1 MANTIDIRS
10 LNTIFNHY
18 LTAGNRGESF
28 DDFCHRLNYFTG
40 NNANI
45 QFRDNIKHTKNVNT
59 SMIANAPDKYKSYL
73 ESILY
78 FAYNGDQLTNERAI
92 TRTIRSIVE
101 QTALNN
107 QSLGFSES
115 ESKDIYDRYLK
126 DSNHKMKKMA
136 PKRAF
141 AWKKFGI
148 PTIVTAVVCAAVGG
162 IIAASG
168 LVAGAL
174 PFLTDSLILNITSLG
189 VLGAFAGAVITP
201 IVIVLK
207 NKLTRYHYAHK
218 YGTKTDNL
226 NRILNSDLS
235 KLADIE
241 NLNLPINELFKKF
254 KKTEEKIRNSQNS
267 KNPFVRLANRY
278 REKTNRNRLHEIINV
293 LRETNGLIK
302 STDDTGAKEKLKA
315 FQKYL
320 VNRTKNLEVSRRY
333 ADILV
338 RSRFDKKDKRRI
350 ANLKASHK
358 DSLEELYIDALGR
371 NKDVDEPI
379 VFENERP
386 ATNSPKKLPKQ
397 SENVRE
403 RNRNL
408 LRPDRTIPNA
418 EGGYVRTVSNPTPSI
433 SHLGQARGNA
443 TIEDMEE
450 IAQIRDIITSNKPI
464 KNSTGTYVKKPNNSE
479 PSNTLLANTF
489 GDKTLEEMEERNRI
503 RKSLTSNQAPKTQDS
518 YIRVKKAADESPSPT
533 KLAKAAG
540 YKTISDMAKQE
551 EQNQETQPNSST
563 NNSSSIVHSNETNR
577 NYGRIMRNTEFNET
591 ITRNTTKP
599 DEKTA
604 PSDNTGD
611 KKVAPKKEEKQK
623 PSKTETPKKSTS
635 KTTEKKQVEDNKKVE
650 DAKTDTSKKPTPKTP
665 EKKKVEDNKTKT
677 SSDSSDSKKSTT
689 KNTTKKTVKKSE
701 PKQEKTTTPKKTDED
716 KLIEDI
722 DKEIDGKKKTTSKT
736 ETESKKGKDDVKK
749 VLDGIDSD
757 KTSSDKKLVNST
769 RTRNKTTST
778 KPESK
783 TKITRKG
790 SKVIIEVED
799 AVSENVTVRD
809 E

>member
-45 QFRDNIKHTKNVNT
+45 EFRDNIKYTKNVNT

-78 FAYNGDQLTNERAI
+78 FAYNGDQLTNEKAI
-92 TRTIRSIVE
+92 TRTIRNIVE

-115 ESKDIYDRYLK
+115 ESKDIYERYLK

-148 PTIVTAVVCAAVGG
+148 PTIVTTAVCAAVGG

-174 PFLTDSLILNITSLG
+174 PFLTDSLLLNITSLG
-189 VLGAFAGAVITP
+189 VMGAFVGAIVTP
-201 IVIVLK
+201 ITIVLK

-302 STDDTGAKEKLKA
+302 STEDTGAKEKLKA

-386 ATNSPKKLPKQ
+386 TTNSPKKLPKQ

-418 EGGYVRTVSNPTPSI
+418 EGGYVRNVSNPTPSI

-540 YKTISDMAKQE
+540 NKTISDMAKQK
-551 EQNQETQPNSST
+551 EQNQEVQPNSST
-563 NNSSSIVHSNETNR
+563 NNSNSIVHSNKTNR

-623 PSKTETPKKSTS
+623 TTKNDAPKKT
-635 KTTEKKQVEDNKKVE
+635 
-650 DAKTDTSKKPTPKTP
+650 TPKTP
-665 EKKKVEDNKTKT
+665 EKKKVEDTKSET
-677 SSDSSDSKKSTT
+677 RSDSSDTKKNTP
-689 KNTTKKTVKKSE
+689 KNTTKNTVKKSE
-701 PKQEKTTTPKKTDED
+701 PKQEKKTESKKTAPKKTDED

-722 DKEIDGKKKTTSKT
+722 DKEIDDKKKPSKSG
-736 ETESKKGKDDVKK
+736 TESKKGKDDVKK

-757 KTSSDKKLVNST
+757 KKNNGKNLVNST
-769 RTRNKTTST
+769 RTRTPKTTST
-778 KPESK
+778 NPESK

>member
-45 QFRDNIKHTKNVNT
+45 EFRDNIKHTKNVNT

-78 FAYNGDQLTNERAI
+78 FAYNGDQLTNEKAI
-92 TRTIRSIVE
+92 TRTIRNIVE

-115 ESKDIYDRYLK
+115 ESKDIYERYLK

-148 PTIVTAVVCAAVGG
+148 PTIVTTAVCAAVGG

-174 PFLTDSLILNITSLG
+174 PFLTDSLLLNITSLG
-189 VLGAFAGAVITP
+189 VMGAFVGAIVTP
-201 IVIVLK
+201 ITIVLK

-302 STDDTGAKEKLKA
+302 STEDTGAKEKLKA

-350 ANLKASHK
+350 ANLKSSHK

-386 ATNSPKKLPKQ
+386 TTNSPKKLLKQ

-418 EGGYVRTVSNPTPSI
+418 EGGYVRNVSNPTPSI

-464 KNSTGTYVKKPNNSE
+464 KNSTGTYIKKPNNSE

-503 RKSLTSNQAPKTQDS
+503 RKSLTSNQTPKTQDS

-540 YKTISDMAKQE
+540 NKTISDMAKQK
-551 EQNQETQPNSST
+551 EQNQEVQPNSST
-563 NNSSSIVHSNETNR
+563 NNSNSIVHSNKTNR

-623 PSKTETPKKSTS
+623 TTKNDAPKKT
-635 KTTEKKQVEDNKKVE
+635 
-650 DAKTDTSKKPTPKTP
+650 TPKTP
-665 EKKKVEDNKTKT
+665 EKKKVEDTKSET
-677 SSDSSDSKKSTT
+677 RSDSSDTK
-689 KNTTKKTVKKSE
+689 KNTNKNTVKKSE
-701 PKQEKTTTPKKTDED
+701 PKQEKKTESKKTAPKKTDED

-722 DKEIDGKKKTTSKT
+722 DKEIDDKKKPSKSG
-736 ETESKKGKDDVKK
+736 TESKKGKDDVKK

-757 KTSSDKKLVNST
+757 KKNNGKNLVNST
-769 RTRNKTTST
+769 RTRTRKTTST
-778 KPESK
+778 NPESK
-783 TKITRKG
+783 TKIIRKG

>member
-45 QFRDNIKHTKNVNT
+45 EFRDNIKYTKNVNT

-78 FAYNGDQLTNERAI
+78 FAYNGDQLTNEKAI
-92 TRTIRSIVE
+92 TRTIRNIVE

-115 ESKDIYDRYLK
+115 ESKDIYERYLK

-136 PKRAF
+136 PKRTF

-148 PTIVTAVVCAAVGG
+148 PTIVTTAVCAAVGG

-174 PFLTDSLILNITSLG
+174 PFLTDSLLLNITSLG
-189 VLGAFAGAVITP
+189 VMGAFVGAIVTP
-201 IVIVLK
+201 ITIVLK

-267 KNPFVRLANRY
+267 KNPFVLLANRY

-386 ATNSPKKLPKQ
+386 TTNSPKKLPKQ

-418 EGGYVRTVSNPTPSI
+418 EGGYVRNVSNPTPSI

-464 KNSTGTYVKKPNNSE
+464 KNSTGTYIKKPNNSE

-503 RKSLTSNQAPKTQDS
+503 RKSLTSNQTPKTQDS

-540 YKTISDMAKQE
+540 NKTISDMAKQK
-551 EQNQETQPNSST
+551 EQNQEVQPNSST
-563 NNSSSIVHSNETNR
+563 NNSNSIVHSNKTNR

-623 PSKTETPKKSTS
+623 STKNDAPKK
-635 KTTEKKQVEDNKKVE
+635 TT
-650 DAKTDTSKKPTPKTP
+650 TKTP
-665 EKKKVEDNKTKT
+665 EKKKVEDTKSET
-677 SSDSSDSKKSTT
+677 RSDSSDTK
-689 KNTTKKTVKKSE
+689 KNTNKNTVKKSE
-701 PKQEKTTTPKKTDED
+701 PKQEKKTESKKTAPKKTDED

-722 DKEIDGKKKTTSKT
+722 DKEIDDKKKPSKSG
-736 ETESKKGKDDVKK
+736 TESKKGKDDVKK

-757 KTSSDKKLVNST
+757 KKNDGKNLVNST
-769 RTRNKTTST
+769 RTRTRKTTST
-778 KPESK
+778 NPESK

>member
-45 QFRDNIKHTKNVNT
+45 EFRDNIKHTKNVNT

-78 FAYNGDQLTNERAI
+78 FAYNGDQLTNEKAI
-92 TRTIRSIVE
+92 TRTIRNIVE
-101 QTALNN
+101 QTSLNN

-115 ESKDIYDRYLK
+115 ESKDIYERYLK

-148 PTIVTAVVCAAVGG
+148 PTIVTTAVCAAVGG

-174 PFLTDSLILNITSLG
+174 PFLTDSLLLNITSLG
-189 VLGAFAGAVITP
+189 VMGAFVGAIVTP
-201 IVIVLK
+201 ITIVLK

-386 ATNSPKKLPKQ
+386 TTNSPKKLPKQ

-418 EGGYVRTVSNPTPSI
+418 EGGYVRNVSNPTPSI

-503 RKSLTSNQAPKTQDS
+503 RKSLTSNQTPKTQDS

-540 YKTISDMAKQE
+540 NKTISDMAKQK
-551 EQNQETQPNSST
+551 EQSQEVQPNSSSST

-623 PSKTETPKKSTS
+623 PTKNDAPKKT
-635 KTTEKKQVEDNKKVE
+635 
-650 DAKTDTSKKPTPKTP
+650 TPKTT
-665 EKKKVEDNKTKT
+665 EKKKVEDTKSET
-677 SSDSSDSKKSTT
+677 RSDSSDTK
-689 KNTTKKTVKKSE
+689 KNTTKNPTKNTVKKSE
-701 PKQEKTTTPKKTDED
+701 PKQEKKTAPKKTDED

-722 DKEIDGKKKTTSKT
+722 DKEIDDKKKSSRSGTK
-736 ETESKKGKDDVKK
+736 SKKGKDDVKK

-757 KTSSDKKLVNST
+757 KKNNGKNLVNST
-769 RTRNKTTST
+769 RTRTPKITST
-778 KPESK
+778 NPESK

>member
-45 QFRDNIKHTKNVNT
+45 EFRDNIKYTKNVNT

-78 FAYNGDQLTNERAI
+78 FAYNGDQLTNEKAI
-92 TRTIRSIVE
+92 TRTIRNIVE

-115 ESKDIYDRYLK
+115 ESKDIYERYLK

-148 PTIVTAVVCAAVGG
+148 PTIVTAAVCAALGG

-174 PFLTDSLILNITSLG
+174 PFLTDSLLLNVTSLG
-189 VLGAFAGAVITP
+189 IMGAFVGAIVTP
-201 IVIVLK
+201 ITIVLK

-267 KNPFVRLANRY
+267 KNPFVLLANRY

-386 ATNSPKKLPKQ
+386 TTNSPKKLPKQ

-418 EGGYVRTVSNPTPSI
+418 EGGYVRNVSNPTPSI

-540 YKTISDMAKQE
+540 NKTISDMAKQK
-551 EQNQETQPNSST
+551 EQNQEIQPNSST
-563 NNSSSIVHSNETNR
+563 NNSSSIVHSNKTNR

-623 PSKTETPKKSTS
+623 TTKNDAPKKT
-635 KTTEKKQVEDNKKVE
+635 
-650 DAKTDTSKKPTPKTP
+650 TPKTP
-665 EKKKVEDNKTKT
+665 EKKKVEDTKSET
-677 SSDSSDSKKSTT
+677 RSNSSDTKKNTT
-689 KNTTKKTVKKSE
+689 KNTTKNTVKKSE
-701 PKQEKTTTPKKTDED
+701 PKQEKKTESKKTAPKKTDED

-722 DKEIDGKKKTTSKT
+722 DKVIDDKKKPSKSG
-736 ETESKKGKDDVKK
+736 TESKKGKDDVKK

-757 KTSSDKKLVNST
+757 KKNNGKNLVNST
-769 RTRNKTTST
+769 RTRTRKTTST
-778 KPESK
+778 NPESK

>member
-45 QFRDNIKHTKNVNT
+45 EFRDNIKHTKNVNT

-78 FAYNGDQLTNERAI
+78 FAYNGDQLTNEKAI
-92 TRTIRSIVE
+92 TRTIRNIVE

-115 ESKDIYDRYLK
+115 ESKDIYERYLK

-148 PTIVTAVVCAAVGG
+148 PTIVTTAVCAAVGG

-174 PFLTDSLILNITSLG
+174 PFLTDSLLLNITSLG
-189 VLGAFAGAVITP
+189 VMGAFVGAIVTP
-201 IVIVLK
+201 ITIVLK

-302 STDDTGAKEKLKA
+302 STEDTGAKEKLKA

-386 ATNSPKKLPKQ
+386 TTNSPKKLLKQ

-418 EGGYVRTVSNPTPSI
+418 EGGYVRNVSNPTPSI

-540 YKTISDMAKQE
+540 NKTISDMAKQK
-551 EQNQETQPNSST
+551 EQNQEVQPNSST
-563 NNSSSIVHSNETNR
+563 NNSNSIVHSNKTNR

-623 PSKTETPKKSTS
+623 TTKNDAPKKT
-635 KTTEKKQVEDNKKVE
+635 
-650 DAKTDTSKKPTPKTP
+650 TPKTP
-665 EKKKVEDNKTKT
+665 EKKKVEDTKSET
-677 SSDSSDSKKSTT
+677 RSDSSDTK
-689 KNTTKKTVKKSE
+689 KNTNKNTVKKSE
-701 PKQEKTTTPKKTDED
+701 PKQEKKTESKKTAPKKTDED

-722 DKEIDGKKKTTSKT
+722 DKEIDDKKKPSKSG
-736 ETESKKGKDDVKK
+736 TESKKGKDDVKK

-757 KTSSDKKLVNST
+757 KKNNGKNLVNST
-769 RTRNKTTST
+769 RTRTRKTTST
-778 KPESK
+778 NPESK
-783 TKITRKG
+783 TKIIRKG

>member
-45 QFRDNIKHTKNVNT
+45 EFRDNIKHTKNVNT

-78 FAYNGDQLTNERAI
+78 FAYNGDQLTNEKAI
-92 TRTIRSIVE
+92 TRTIRNIVE

-115 ESKDIYDRYLK
+115 ESKDIYERYLK

-148 PTIVTAVVCAAVGG
+148 PTIVTTAVCAAVGG

-174 PFLTDSLILNITSLG
+174 PFLTDSLLLNITSLG
-189 VLGAFAGAVITP
+189 VMGAFVGAIVTP
-201 IVIVLK
+201 ITIVLK

-302 STDDTGAKEKLKA
+302 STEDTGAKEKLKA

-418 EGGYVRTVSNPTPSI
+418 EGGYVRNVSNPTPSI

-503 RKSLTSNQAPKTQDS
+503 RKSLTSNQTPKTQDS

-540 YKTISDMAKQE
+540 NKTISDMAKQK
-551 EQNQETQPNSST
+551 EQNQEVQPNSST
-563 NNSSSIVHSNETNR
+563 NNSNSIVHSNKTNR

-623 PSKTETPKKSTS
+623 STKNDAPKKT
-635 KTTEKKQVEDNKKVE
+635 
-650 DAKTDTSKKPTPKTP
+650 TPKTP
-665 EKKKVEDNKTKT
+665 EKKKVEDTKSET
-677 SSDSSDSKKSTT
+677 RSDSSDTK
-689 KNTTKKTVKKSE
+689 KNTNKNTVKKSE
-701 PKQEKTTTPKKTDED
+701 PKQEKKTESKKTAPKKTDED

-722 DKEIDGKKKTTSKT
+722 DKEIDDKKKPSKSG
-736 ETESKKGKDDVKK
+736 TESKKGKDDVKK

-757 KTSSDKKLVNST
+757 KKNNGKNLVNST
-769 RTRNKTTST
+769 RTRTRKTTST
-778 KPESK
+778 NPESK

>member
-45 QFRDNIKHTKNVNT
+45 EFRDNIKHTKNVNT

-78 FAYNGDQLTNERAI
+78 FAYNGDQLTNEKAI
-92 TRTIRSIVE
+92 TRTIRNIVE

-115 ESKDIYDRYLK
+115 ESKDIYERYLK

-148 PTIVTAVVCAAVGG
+148 PTIVTAAVCAAVGG

-174 PFLTDSLILNITSLG
+174 PFLTDSLLLNVTSLG
-189 VLGAFAGAVITP
+189 IMGAFVGAIVTP
-201 IVIVLK
+201 ITIVLK

-302 STDDTGAKEKLKA
+302 STDDTSAKEKLKA

-386 ATNSPKKLPKQ
+386 TTNSPKKLPKQ

-418 EGGYVRTVSNPTPSI
+418 EGGYVRNVSNPTPSI

-464 KNSTGTYVKKPNNSE
+464 KNSTGTYIKKPNNSE

-503 RKSLTSNQAPKTQDS
+503 RKSLTSNQTPKTQDS

-540 YKTISDMAKQE
+540 NKTISDMAKQK
-551 EQNQETQPNSST
+551 EQNQEVQPNSST
-563 NNSSSIVHSNETNR
+563 NNSNSIVHSNKTNR

-623 PSKTETPKKSTS
+623 PTKNDAPKKT
-635 KTTEKKQVEDNKKVE
+635 
-650 DAKTDTSKKPTPKTP
+650 TPKTP
-665 EKKKVEDNKTKT
+665 EKKKVEDTKSET
-677 SSDSSDSKKSTT
+677 RSNSSDTKKNTT
-689 KNTTKKTVKKSE
+689 KNTTKNTVKKSE
-701 PKQEKTTTPKKTDED
+701 PKQEKKTESKKTAPKKTDED

-722 DKEIDGKKKTTSKT
+722 DKVIDDKKKPSKSG
-736 ETESKKGKDDVKK
+736 TESKKGKDDVKK

-757 KTSSDKKLVNST
+757 KKNNGKNLVNST
-769 RTRNKTTST
+769 RTRTRKTTST
-778 KPESK
+778 NPESK

>member
-1 MANTIDIRS
+1 M
-10 LNTIFNHY
+10 
-18 LTAGNRGESF
+18 
-28 DDFCHRLNYFTG
+28 
-40 NNANI
+40 
-45 QFRDNIKHTKNVNT
+45 
-59 SMIANAPDKYKSYL
+59 
-73 ESILY
+73 
-78 FAYNGDQLTNERAI
+78 
-92 TRTIRSIVE
+92 
-101 QTALNN
+101 
-107 QSLGFSES
+107 
-115 ESKDIYDRYLK
+115 
-126 DSNHKMKKMA
+126 
-136 PKRAF
+136 
-141 AWKKFGI
+141 
-148 PTIVTAVVCAAVGG
+148 
-162 IIAASG
+162 
-168 LVAGAL
+168 
-174 PFLTDSLILNITSLG
+174 
-189 VLGAFAGAVITP
+189 
-201 IVIVLK
+201 
-207 NKLTRYHYAHK
+207 
-218 YGTKTDNL
+218 
-226 NRILNSDLS
+226 
-235 KLADIE
+235 
-241 NLNLPINELFKKF
+241 
-254 KKTEEKIRNSQNS
+254 
-267 KNPFVRLANRY
+267 
-278 REKTNRNRLHEIINV
+278 
-293 LRETNGLIK
+293 RETNGLIK
-302 STDDTGAKEKLKA
+302 STEDTGAKEKLKA

-386 ATNSPKKLPKQ
+386 TTNSPKKLLKQ

-418 EGGYVRTVSNPTPSI
+418 EGGYVRNVSNPTPSI

-540 YKTISDMAKQE
+540 NKTISDMAKQK
-551 EQNQETQPNSST
+551 EQNQEVQPNSST
-563 NNSSSIVHSNETNR
+563 NNSSSIVHSNKTNR

-623 PSKTETPKKSTS
+623 PTKNDAPKK
-635 KTTEKKQVEDNKKVE
+635 TT
-650 DAKTDTSKKPTPKTP
+650 TKTP
-665 EKKKVEDNKTKT
+665 EKKKVEDTKSET
-677 SSDSSDSKKSTT
+677 RSDSSDTK
-689 KNTTKKTVKKSE
+689 KNTNKNTVKKSE
-701 PKQEKTTTPKKTDED
+701 PKQEKKTESKKTAPKKTDED
-716 KLIEDI
+716 KLIEVI
-722 DKEIDGKKKTTSKT
+722 DKEIDDKKKPSKSG
-736 ETESKKGKDDVKK
+736 TESKKGKDDVKK

-757 KTSSDKKLVNST
+757 KKNNGKNLVNST
-769 RTRNKTTST
+769 RTRTRKTTST
-778 KPESK
+778 NPESK

>member
-45 QFRDNIKHTKNVNT
+45 EFRDNIKYTKNVNT

-78 FAYNGDQLTNERAI
+78 FAYNGDQLTNEKAI
-92 TRTIRSIVE
+92 TRTIRNIVE

-115 ESKDIYDRYLK
+115 ESKDIYERYLK

-136 PKRAF
+136 PKRTF

-148 PTIVTAVVCAAVGG
+148 PTIVTTAVCAAVGG

-174 PFLTDSLILNITSLG
+174 PFLTDSLLLNITSLG
-189 VLGAFAGAVITP
+189 VMGAFVGAIVTP
-201 IVIVLK
+201 ITIVLK

-267 KNPFVRLANRY
+267 KNPFVLLANRY

-386 ATNSPKKLPKQ
+386 TTNSPKKLPKQ

-418 EGGYVRTVSNPTPSI
+418 EGGYVRNVSNPTPSI

-503 RKSLTSNQAPKTQDS
+503 RKSLTSNQTPKTQDS

-540 YKTISDMAKQE
+540 NKTISDMAKQK
-551 EQNQETQPNSST
+551 EQNQEVQPNSST
-563 NNSSSIVHSNETNR
+563 NNSNSIVHSNKTNR

-623 PSKTETPKKSTS
+623 STKNDAPKK
-635 KTTEKKQVEDNKKVE
+635 TT
-650 DAKTDTSKKPTPKTP
+650 TKTP
-665 EKKKVEDNKTKT
+665 EKKKVEDTKSET
-677 SSDSSDSKKSTT
+677 RSDSSDTK
-689 KNTTKKTVKKSE
+689 KNTNKNTVKKSE
-701 PKQEKTTTPKKTDED
+701 PKQEKKTESKKTAPKKTDED

-722 DKEIDGKKKTTSKT
+722 DKEIDDKKKPSKSG
-736 ETESKKGKDDVKK
+736 TESKKGKDDVKK

-757 KTSSDKKLVNST
+757 KKNDGKNLVNST
-769 RTRNKTTST
+769 RTRTRKTTST
-778 KPESK
+778 NPESK

>member
-45 QFRDNIKHTKNVNT
+45 EFRDNIKHTKNVNT

-78 FAYNGDQLTNERAI
+78 FAYNGDQLTNEKAI
-92 TRTIRSIVE
+92 TRTIRNIIE

-115 ESKDIYDRYLK
+115 ESKDIYERYLK

-148 PTIVTAVVCAAVGG
+148 PTIVTTAVCAAVGG

-174 PFLTDSLILNITSLG
+174 PFLTDSLLLNITSLG
-189 VLGAFAGAVITP
+189 VMGAFVGAIVTP
-201 IVIVLK
+201 ITIVLK

-302 STDDTGAKEKLKA
+302 STDDTSAKEKLKA

-386 ATNSPKKLPKQ
+386 TTNSPKKLPKQ

-418 EGGYVRTVSNPTPSI
+418 EGGYVRNVSNPTPSI

-503 RKSLTSNQAPKTQDS
+503 RKSLTSNQTPKTQDS

-540 YKTISDMAKQE
+540 NKTISDMAKQK
-551 EQNQETQPNSST
+551 EQSQEVQPNSST

-623 PSKTETPKKSTS
+623 PTKNDAPKK
-635 KTTEKKQVEDNKKVE
+635 TT
-650 DAKTDTSKKPTPKTP
+650 TKTP
-665 EKKKVEDNKTKT
+665 EKKKVEDTKSET
-677 SSDSSDSKKSTT
+677 RSDSSDTK
-689 KNTTKKTVKKSE
+689 KNTNKNTVKKSE
-701 PKQEKTTTPKKTDED
+701 PKQEKKTESKKTAPKKTDED

-722 DKEIDGKKKTTSKT
+722 DKEIDDKKKPSKSG
-736 ETESKKGKDDVKK
+736 TESKKGKDDVKK

-757 KTSSDKKLVNST
+757 KKNDGKNLVNST
-769 RTRNKTTST
+769 RTRTRKTTST
-778 KPESK
+778 NPESK